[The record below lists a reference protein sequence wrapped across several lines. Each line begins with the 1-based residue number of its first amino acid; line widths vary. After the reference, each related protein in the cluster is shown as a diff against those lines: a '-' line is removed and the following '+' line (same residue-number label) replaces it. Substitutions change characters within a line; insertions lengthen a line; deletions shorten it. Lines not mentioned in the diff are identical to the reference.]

1 MSHSIA
7 LLEALQQW
15 WRAGRGRAHPGW
27 DRISSYT
34 NELQVSSVSSS
45 IHQKK
50 WQKKKEEEKA
60 GKCGVAMRTINMLR
74 HALLGRPS
82 LLFRSPISPYPIRSA
97 R

>member
-45 IHQKK
+45 IHPKK
-50 WQKKKEEEKA
+50 NGKRKKEEEKA
-60 GKCGVAMRTINMLR
+60 GKCGVAMRTINM
-74 HALLGRPS
+74 
-82 LLFRSPISPYPIRSA
+82 
-97 R
+97 